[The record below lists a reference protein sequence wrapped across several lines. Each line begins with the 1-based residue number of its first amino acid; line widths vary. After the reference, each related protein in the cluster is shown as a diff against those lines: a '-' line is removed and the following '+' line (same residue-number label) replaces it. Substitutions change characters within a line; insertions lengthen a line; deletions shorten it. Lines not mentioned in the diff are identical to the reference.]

1 MNPPVF
7 LFITVSV
14 SPLPSHSSWNVAAP
28 NPSRVPRQSSE
39 NVFDSNPIR
48 DIRDVCRA
56 VVVRIV
62 ESI

>member
-1 MNPPVF
+1 MKSVV
-7 LFITVSV
+7 LFITVNV
-14 SPLPSHSSWNVAAP
+14 FPLPSQSLWNVDTP
-28 NPSRVPRQSSE
+28 NPSRVARQSSE